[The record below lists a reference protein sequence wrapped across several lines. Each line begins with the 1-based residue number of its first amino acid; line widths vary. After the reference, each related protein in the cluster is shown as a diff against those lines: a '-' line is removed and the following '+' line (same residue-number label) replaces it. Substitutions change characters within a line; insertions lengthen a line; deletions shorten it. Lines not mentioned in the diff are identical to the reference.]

1 MESDDVKFIYLVT
14 RSVNIGKKM
23 KECKRQRWGLG
34 PFLYPKIKIKK
45 KQENHHRAPAGCK
58 NMTRTRV
65 DQKSAA
71 AEIPGNRLVLKASRE
86 EDFSHL

>member
-1 MESDDVKFIYLVT
+1 
-14 RSVNIGKKM
+14 
-23 KECKRQRWGLG
+23 
-34 PFLYPKIKIKK
+34 
-45 KQENHHRAPAGCK
+45 
-58 NMTRTRV
+58 MTRTRV

>member
-14 RSVNIGKKM
+14 PSVNIGKKM
-23 KECKRQRWGLG
+23 KECKDKMG
-34 PFLYPKIKIKK
+34 PWTPFVSQNKK
-45 KQENHHRAPAGCK
+45 KTRKSSQSPAGCK

-71 AEIPGNRLVLKASRE
+71 AEIPGNRPVLKASRE

>member
-1 MESDDVKFIYLVT
+1 M
-14 RSVNIGKKM
+14 
-23 KECKRQRWGLG
+23 G
-34 PFLYPKIKIKK
+34 PWTLFVSQNKNKKK